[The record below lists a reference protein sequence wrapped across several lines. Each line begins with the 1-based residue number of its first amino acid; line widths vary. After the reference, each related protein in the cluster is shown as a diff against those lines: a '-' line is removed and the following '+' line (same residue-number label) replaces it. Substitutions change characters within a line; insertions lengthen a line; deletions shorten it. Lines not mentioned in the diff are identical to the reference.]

1 MALSVA
7 VVDTHVGKTPEQ
19 IPHSFIFDEMYRL
32 ARRGVRVHAVRLVSE
47 KPSKSYGIY
56 FYGVERRVDPLAMS
70 MLLRSLRHY
79 PLISVFRSPKRIYS
93 ENLFA
98 ANIARVVEEW
108 EIDLIHAH
116 FAHYGGFAG
125 LLAKKKTGKP
135 LVVTVHGFDIL
146 KDPAINYG
154 IRLSRRYDA
163 IVRKVLRE
171 ADAVITASRATY
183 SEAVRVVEDREN
195 VYLIPNGVDLK
206 RFNPNIEG
214 ACIRRKLGIGSE
226 FVIFTVRNHKPVHGI
241 AYLVMAASIVARR
254 RKDVVFIIGGDGVL
268 RSFHEQMA
276 VKLGVSDRV
285 IFTGRIPQEEL
296 PYYYAASDVVV
307 VPSLQEAFGLVVSEG
322 MAAGKP
328 VVASRVGGILDQVVD
343 GYNGFLVEP
352 GKPEEIAE
360 RIIYL
365 ADNPDEA
372 RRMGLRGR
380 RIAEEKFD
388 IEKRVDR
395 IISLYRS
402 ILSGG

>member
-1 MALSVA
+1 
-7 VVDTHVGKTPEQ
+7 
-19 IPHSFIFDEMYRL
+19 
-32 ARRGVRVHAVRLVSE
+32 
-47 KPSKSYGIY
+47 
-56 FYGVERRVDPLAMS
+56 
-70 MLLRSLRHY
+70 
-79 PLISVFRSPKRIYS
+79 
-93 ENLFA
+93 
-98 ANIARVVEEW
+98 
-108 EIDLIHAH
+108 
-116 FAHYGGFAG
+116 
-125 LLAKKKTGKP
+125 
-135 LVVTVHGFDIL
+135 
-146 KDPAINYG
+146 
-154 IRLSRRYDA
+154 
-163 IVRKVLRE
+163 
-171 ADAVITASRATY
+171 VITASRATY